1 MKILRFV
8 QELGAQ
14 VSDAPEQLL
23 ETAVRTSIRR
33 LCDYDVYQLD
43 LDPISERAGV
53 HEYEL
58 SPPSG
63 VIILKVLGAYRK
75 GKQLNG
81 IPRFEF
87 EEAQLRQGTPEY
99 FMRNG
104 AQLDIAPTPKQNERN
119 AIEVRASVSPTR
131 SSSELADEVAE
142 AHFDTIVRG
151 AMLHLLEMPNK
162 SWSSPTTAAL
172 YRQQL
177 ATEYLTARRN
187 AKRLGDGMRIISRN
201 HDGW

>member
-1 MKILRFV
+1 MKILRLV

-14 VSDAPEQLL
+14 LSDAPEPLL
-23 ETAVRTSIRR
+23 ESAVRTSIRR
-33 LCDYDVYQLD
+33 LCGYDVYQLE
-43 LDPISERAGV
+43 LDPVSERAGV

-87 EEAQLRQGTPEY
+87 EEAQLRLGTPEY

-104 AQLDIAPTPKQNERN
+104 VVLDLAPTPKQTERN
-119 AIEVRASVSPTR
+119 AVEVRVAVAPTR
-131 SSSELADEVAE
+131 SSSELADEVAD
-142 AHFDTIVRG
+142 AHFDTIIRG
-151 AMLHLLEMPNK
+151 ALLHLLEMPAK
-162 SWSSPTTAAL
+162 PWTSPTTAAL

-177 ATEYLTARRN
+177 AQEYVDARRA
-187 AKRLGDGMRIISRN
+187 AKRLADGMRITSRN
-201 HDGW
+201 NDGW